1 MQGNDQPTEKLGV
14 LNSHEQLTWYGYF
27 FLWSDGF
34 QRSWVRQ
41 KHNGVWLL
49 TITFPD
55 PDGDDLSP
63 FHTHTL
69 AIGKGNQDHTA
80 VMD

>member
-1 MQGNDQPTEKLGV
+1 M
-14 LNSHEQLTWYGYF
+14 
-27 FLWSDGF
+27 
-34 QRSWVRQ
+34 RQ

-63 FHTHTL
+63 FHTRTL
-69 AIGKGNQDHTA
+69 AIGKGHQDHTA
-80 VMD
+80 VMDWYAKEIKEYQKEMIIFVGRQILSNG